1 MKGSKEQKQSEKLR
15 KLKQAQEQQI
25 EKLKKTKTEQ
35 IEKLKQSEKLE
46 KLKKSKKINRL
57 TQFFKEIASYHV
69 SLYAANASFY
79 IILAFFPFIM
89 LVVSL
94 LSAFGISQGDLLTAL
109 SGILPNVLMPL
120 MERVINDMS
129 TNSTIALISVTA
141 LAAVWSSSR
150 GVYCIQKGL
159 NAIHGI
165 EDHRS
170 YLYRRI
176 LSMIYMVFLLVAL
189 VLSLLIL
196 GFGRE
201 VKNFCAS
208 HNVPIL
214 QIISGILQFRGLIVF
229 ALLTVLF
236 CAMYCVFPNRKVK
249 IRHAVPG
256 ALLAALGWLIFSL
269 FFSLYA
275 RYFSSYSVIYGS
287 LSIIAFG
294 MLWLFICMCIL
305 FYGSIFNIYFDK
317 WRKNKASE

>member
-1 MKGSKEQKQSEKLR
+1 MKRLKQSKETKKLEILKEKQIQQLE
-15 KLKQAQEQQI
+15 KLKQTQELQ
-25 EKLKKTKTEQ
+25 L
-35 IEKLKQSEKLE
+35 EKLKQSEKLD
-46 KLKKSKKINRL
+46 KLKKSKKLNKL
-57 TQFFKEIASYHV
+57 AVFFREIASYHV

-94 LSAFGISQGDLLTAL
+94 LSAFGISQGDLMTAL

-129 TNSTIALISVTA
+129 TNSTIALISLAA

-201 VKNFCAS
+201 VKNFCANHS
-208 HNVPIL
+208 VPIL
-214 QIISGILQFRGLIVF
+214 RIISGILQFRGLIVF
-229 ALLTVLF
+229 TLLTVLF

-249 IRHAVPG
+249 IRQAIPG

-269 FFSLYA
+269 FFSLYV
-275 RYFSSYSVIYGS
+275 RYFSSHSVIYGS

-305 FYGSIFNIYFDK
+305 FYGSVFNIYFEK
-317 WRKNKASE
+317 WRKK